1 MSVLSD
7 GNDFLNKKKFKEQLH
22 QFLENA
28 AHEIAETK
36 EAGIIIIKHHVH
48 GEKLTKEE
56 KKFIKTQTYDV
67 LKSIGIVVPFAL
79 IPGASVIIPIIVA
92 VAKKRGVEIL
102 PSSFQNSV
110 TKTEKD
116 RLNKKTDDN
125 E

>member
-48 GEKLTKEE
+48 GEKNGSRK
-56 KKFIKTQTYDV
+56 
-67 LKSIGIVVPFAL
+67 
-79 IPGASVIIPIIVA
+79 
-92 VAKKRGVEIL
+92 
-102 PSSFQNSV
+102 N
-110 TKTEKD
+110 KD
-116 RLNKKTDDN
+116 LCR
-125 E
+125 